1 VKTLL
6 IFCKQCG
13 FSQEL
18 AYDEVEEYM
27 AWSEDK
33 SFRSPFQC
41 PVCDEILLNEED
53 WEVS

>member
-1 VKTLL
+1 ML

-33 SFRSPFQC
+33 TIRPLFVC